1 MVEKLKI
8 KAIYDD
14 FVRNVFLTEEQI
26 KILNML
32 INGDSIVKI
41 SMEIGMSER
50 TVSYEIRKLKDLY
63 KGYYSLQI
71 TKTQL
76 LKE

>member
-50 TVSYEIRKLKDLY
+50 TVGYEIRKLKNLY
-63 KGYYSLQI
+63 KAYYSLQI
-71 TKTQL
+71 TKTLL